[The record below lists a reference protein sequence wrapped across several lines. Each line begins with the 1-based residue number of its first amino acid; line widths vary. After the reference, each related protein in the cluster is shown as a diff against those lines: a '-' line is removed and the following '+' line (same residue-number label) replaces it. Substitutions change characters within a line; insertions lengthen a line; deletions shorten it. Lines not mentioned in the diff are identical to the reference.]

1 MMFAR
6 PISQAR
12 PRSLKRKDTTLKAQ
26 KEKNHDGVAL
36 VVSVDAPEGQPADKC
51 KLCPEGT
58 I

>member
-1 MMFAR
+1 MMFVR

-26 KEKNHDGVAL
+26 KEQIHDGVAL
-36 VVSVDAPEGQPADKC
+36 VVSVDATEGQPADKC